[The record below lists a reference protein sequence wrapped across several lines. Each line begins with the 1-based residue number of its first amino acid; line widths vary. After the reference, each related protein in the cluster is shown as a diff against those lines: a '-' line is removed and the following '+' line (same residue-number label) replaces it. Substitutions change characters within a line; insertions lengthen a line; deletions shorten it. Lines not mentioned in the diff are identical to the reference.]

1 MSILEHRVL
10 LMRCQRVQP
19 REILVRATSWCT
31 SCRSDRSWRRPSP
44 HSTSP
49 GSISHFRVEERDR
62 VALTDCESAIV
73 TPGGQIFFALRADV
87 VIGTCAVIQVDPAT
101 CELAKMA
108 VTPAAQGQGVG
119 RRLGETAI
127 AFARQAGARKIMLL
141 TNSRLAPAL
150 RLYEQLGFERGPL
163 PARTES
169 ARVSKG

>member
-1 MSILEHRVL
+1 MTSHPIDFA
-10 LMRCQRVQP
+10 
-19 REILVRATSWCT
+19 VRIVPF
-31 SCRSDRSWRRPSP
+31 RSELAPAFAALNLAW
-44 HSTSP
+44 
-49 GSISHFRVEERDR
+49 IEQYFRVEERDR

-73 TPGGQIFFALRADV
+73 TPGGQIFFALRGDV
-87 VIGTCAVIQVDPAT
+87 VIGTCAVIRLDPAT

-127 AFARQAGARKIMLL
+127 AFARQMGARKIMLL

-163 PARTES
+163 PAHTEY
-169 ARVSKG
+169 ARADVYMELALD